1 MHLKRSSSFYC
12 MLRLVTDHTLFFSI
26 FRGQQSN
33 KATSERLKCFLQ
45 TNPASDQLI
54 LFIFFYNFYYYS
66 QIKYKVIKKNLLFF
80 LKTQNLII
88 SFRYKISPKRM
99 HMVG

>member
-54 LFIFFYNFYYYS
+54 LFIFNDFFYSFYYYS
-66 QIKYKVIKKNLLFF
+66 QIKYKINKKKFVVLLKDSE
-80 LKTQNLII
+80 LD
-88 SFRYKISPKRM
+88 Y
-99 HMVG
+99 

>member
-1 MHLKRSSSFYC
+1 

-54 LFIFFYNFYYYS
+54 LFIFNDFFYSFYYYS
-66 QIKYKVIKKNLLFF
+66 QIKYKINKKKFVVLLKDSE
-80 LKTQNLII
+80 LD
-88 SFRYKISPKRM
+88 Y
-99 HMVG
+99 